1 MSEMTELQE
10 GSMVLMIEPSD
21 IHRRHTSHKVIFEDM
36 IGWIDLESEEL
47 EIVEESNC
55 ETGNIV

>member
-1 MSEMTELQE
+1 
-10 GSMVLMIEPSD
+10 
-21 IHRRHTSHKVIFEDM
+21 VIFEDM